1 MVEIGIEP
9 GTSWLVVRNSDHQAT
24 RLVVI
29 EKCKSV
35 GLLLDYLCE
44 WRVCVR
50 GTLRP
55 GGTPDRKEHV
65 FGAFSRKR

>member
-1 MVEIGIEP
+1 
-9 GTSWLVVRNSDHQAT
+9 
-24 RLVVI
+24 
-29 EKCKSV
+29 
-35 GLLLDYLCE
+35 LLLDYLCE